1 MTGWLPLVLAAP
13 LVALLMI
20 ACLREP
26 LRVGLPIYTAL
37 IPFGGALSLGSS
49 AFGSASSLMGVLLGL
64 GLIVQFI
71 TGRQFAPRLSALLPI
86 WTLFLGLAVATA
98 LWSIDRSASLTG
110 LTVLSSL
117 VVVFL
122 LVALSASDREI
133 VRRTETAL
141 ILGSAAAICYGLYQ
155 LLFQGGLAGDT
166 GAAIAEGGRFGNGLL
181 GPNIL
186 AVTLL
191 IPFAITV
198 NRAFNPRDPG
208 RPLPNSLLAGLMLL
222 GVLMTGSRTGVL
234 GAGAV
239 ALTMVCVM
247 PRGTR
252 RGLTV
257 SLLIGAAVTVFV
269 WTAHPLGLAE
279 RTFES
284 TTSSSG
290 RVDIWEVGLAGCR
303 VYCGIGSGWG
313 TFPDVY
319 AGTQAAVPGARV
331 LAGQEGSYQPHNL
344 ALLAAV
350 ETGVAGLVLL
360 LLGLAASAYYAWK
373 LPPEYRPA
381 ALGALI
387 GLVVGVLLL
396 SSMEFKMFWLVPT
409 LISLYR
415 NAVLAEQ
422 AAAQEGGVGPP
433 ASRPA
438 TSL

>member
-1 MTGWLPLVLAAP
+1 MTSWLFVIVAAP
-13 LVALLMI
+13 FVVLLVVV
-20 ACLREP
+20 CLREP
-26 LRVGLPIYTAL
+26 LRVALPLYTAL
-37 IPFGGALSLGSS
+37 IPFGGALSIGTS
-49 AFGSASSLMGVLLGL
+49 AFGSASSLMGVLLAL
-64 GLIVQFI
+64 GLVAQFI
-71 TGRQFAPRLSALLPI
+71 TGRQFAPRFSALLPI

-98 LWSIDRSASLTG
+98 LWSVDRSASLTG

-122 LVALSASDREI
+122 LLAVSASDRAI

-141 ILGSAAAICYGLYQ
+141 IVGSTAAICYGIFQ
-155 LLFQGGLAGDT
+155 LLFQGGLADDT

-191 IPFAITV
+191 IPFAITI

-208 RPLPNSLLAGLMLL
+208 RALPNSLLAALLLL
-222 GVLMTGSRTGVL
+222 GVLMTGSRTGIL

-239 ALTMVCVM
+239 ALTMVWVM

-257 SLLIGAAVTVFV
+257 SLLVGAAVTVFV

-290 RVDIWEVGLAGCR
+290 RLDIWEVGLAACSE
-303 VYCGIGSGWG
+303 YCGTGSGWG

-319 AGTQAAVPGARV
+319 AETQAAVPGARV
-331 LAGQEGSYQPHNL
+331 LTGQEGSYQPHNL

-360 LLGLAASAYYAWK
+360 LLGLAASGYYAWK

-381 ALGALI
+381 ALGALM
-387 GLVVGVLLL
+387 GLVVGVLFL

-422 AAAQEGGVGPP
+422 AAAKEGGVGPP

>member
-1 MTGWLPLVLAAP
+1 MTSWLPLVLAAP
-13 LVALLMI
+13 FVVLLATM
-20 ACLREP
+20 CLREP
-26 LRVGLPIYTAL
+26 LRVALPIYTAL
-37 IPFGGALSLGSS
+37 IPFGGALSVGSS
-49 AFGSASSLMGVLLGL
+49 AFGSASSLMGVLLGF
-64 GLIVQFI
+64 GLVAQFV
-71 TGRQFAPRLSALLPI
+71 TGRQLALRLSALLPI

-98 LWSIDRSASLTG
+98 LWSVDRRASLTG
-110 LTVLSSL
+110 LLVLSSL

-122 LVALSASDREI
+122 LLAVSAVDRSI

-141 ILGSAAAICYGLYQ
+141 ILGSAVAICYGLFQ
-155 LLFQGGLAGDT
+155 LLFAGGLADDT

-191 IPFAITV
+191 IPFAIAV

-208 RPLPNSLLAGLMLL
+208 RPLPNSLLAGLMLV

-247 PRGTR
+247 PRGSR

-257 SLLIGAAVTVFV
+257 SLLVGAAVTVFV
-269 WTAHPLGLAE
+269 WTAHPLGIAE
-279 RTFES
+279 RSFES

-290 RVDIWEVGLAGCR
+290 RLDIWEVGLAACTQ
-303 VYCGIGSGWG
+303 YCATGSGWG

-319 AGTQAAVPGARV
+319 AETQASVSGARV
-331 LAGQEGSYQPHNL
+331 LTGQEGSYQPHNL

-350 ETGVAGLVLL
+350 ETGVAGLLLL

-381 ALGALI
+381 ALGALV
-387 GLVVGVLLL
+387 GLVVGVFFL

-422 AAAQEGGVGPP
+422 EAADEHIAAAP
-433 ASRPA
+433 AP
-438 TSL
+438 